1 MESSASP
8 DKVNAMVHPAS
19 LGQGDLQGKEMRSV
33 KACTF
38 RQSGQ
43 LSGEEVA
50 AVSALHEGF
59 ARSLTQSLGAYLRV
73 GLEIGLTSVEQL
85 AYSEFLKR
93 IPEITYVMCFRL
105 ENMSAPAAVQID
117 HSLVFPLIDILLG
130 GTGLCEI
137 VTREVSEIEEQIM
150 EGVVKIICREL
161 EAAWTLLGA
170 KLHLDGRQP
179 HAQTQRLLPPAEKTL
194 CLGFKFKLAETNGM
208 LNLVFPASISNPL
221 LRKLSSDSSF
231 SKSRRADHTHEQ
243 MTRKMLDCSFPIALG
258 ITGIKLPFNVL
269 AGLKP
274 QSICN
279 LGISVRKP
287 ASLVVYDRDAFDA
300 TPVRRGRL
308 RAAQLGQSLPF
319 PEEERNR

>member
-1 MESSASP
+1 MESSAPP
-8 DKVNAMVHPAS
+8 DNVNAMVHAAS
-19 LGQGDLQGKEMRSV
+19 LGQGGLPGKEMRSV
-33 KACTF
+33 KPCTF

-73 GLEIGLTSVEQL
+73 GLEITLTSVEQL

-137 VTREVSEIEEQIM
+137 VAREVSEIEEQIM

-231 SKSRRADHTHEQ
+231 SKARRADHTHEQ